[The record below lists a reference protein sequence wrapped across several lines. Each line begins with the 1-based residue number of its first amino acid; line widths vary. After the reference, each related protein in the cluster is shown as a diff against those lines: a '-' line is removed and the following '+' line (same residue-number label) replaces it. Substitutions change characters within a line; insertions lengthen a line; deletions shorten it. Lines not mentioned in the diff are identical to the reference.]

1 MEHWDCKLQNS
12 SGIKYEAIFVHFV
25 GYSLLSD
32 AEDNKLSILSE
43 LDTRLSNHKGYAM
56 HKKGL
61 YFLLIASALAFSV
74 IGCSSNQA
82 IKTSD
87 GRTIVTNGKPQI
99 DSDTG
104 LVSYKDAQT
113 GRTEQINRDKIT
125 NMSELDN

>member
-1 MEHWDCKLQNS
+1 M
-12 SGIKYEAIFVHFV
+12 Y
-25 GYSLLSD
+25 
-32 AEDNKLSILSE
+32 
-43 LDTRLSNHKGYAM
+43 
-56 HKKGL
+56 KKGMT
-61 YFLLIASALAFSV
+61 FLFIASAVAFSV
-74 IGCSSNQA
+74 TGCSSNQA
-82 IKTSD
+82 IKTTD